1 MATDDKVV
9 VGLTH
14 GLDDPERVLL
24 AYLMGVEAVRKDKQ
38 VVMWLTQDGVNLI
51 SPGFAEQVEVPDS
64 PLVADLHAEYID
76 KGGRFQACP
85 VCVRSRGL
93 VDTPMVANAEINGAA
108 VLYEFTEGGALTF
121 NY

>member
-24 AYLMGVEAVRKDKQ
+24 AYLMGVEALRKNKQ
-38 VVMWLTQDGVNLI
+38 VVMWLTQDGVNVV
-51 SPGFAEQVEVPDS
+51 SPGFAEQVEVPDA
-64 PLVADLHAEYID
+64 PAVADLHAEFIER
-76 KGGRFQACP
+76 GGRFQACP

-93 VDTPMVANAEINGAA
+93 ADTPMVDNAEVNGAA
-108 VLYEFTEGGALTF
+108 ALYEFTEGGALTF

>member
-1 MATDDKVV
+1 MAADDKVV

-38 VVMWLTQDGVNLI
+38 VVMWLTQDAVHVVT
-51 SPGFAEQVEVPDS
+51 PGFAEQVKVPDA
-64 PLVADLHAEYID
+64 PAVADLHAEYID

-93 VDTPMVANAEINGAA
+93 TDAPMVANAEVNGAA
-108 VLYEFTEGGALTF
+108 ALYEFTEGGALTF

>member
-38 VVMWLTQDGVNLI
+38 VVMWLTQDGVHVI
-51 SPGFAEQVEVPDS
+51 TPGFADAVEVPDA
-64 PLVADLHAEYID
+64 PAVADLHDEYVA

-85 VCVRSRGL
+85 VCVRARGL
-93 VDTPMVANAEINGAA
+93 TDTPMVDNAAVNGAA
-108 VLYEFTEGGALTF
+108 ALYEFTEGGALTF